1 MALFYFLVVLLADI
15 TAIYSIKEIIYII
28 FVQEDTTL
36 VPCLILSIIAGV
48 YFTIVLIIGIEE
60 YLR

>member
-1 MALFYFLVVLLADI
+1 MMLLYFLVSLLADI
-15 TAIYSIKEIIYII
+15 TVIYLIKENIYIV
-28 FVQEDTTL
+28 FVQEDTAML
-36 VPCLILSIIAGV
+36 PCLILSIIAGI

>member
-15 TAIYSIKEIIYII
+15 TAIYSIKESIYII

-36 VPCLILSIIAGV
+36 APCLILSIIAGV

>member
-15 TAIYSIKEIIYII
+15 TAIYSIKESIYII
-28 FVQEDTTL
+28 SVQEDTTL